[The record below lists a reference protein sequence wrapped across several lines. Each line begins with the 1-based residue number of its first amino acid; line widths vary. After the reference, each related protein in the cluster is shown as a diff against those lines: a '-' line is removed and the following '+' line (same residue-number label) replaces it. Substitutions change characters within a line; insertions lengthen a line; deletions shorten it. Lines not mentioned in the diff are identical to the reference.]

1 MVESRK
7 AVRIT
12 KIARQKATR
21 ERNRPRKRKERVRK
35 VAAAKAKA
43 ERMAKK

>member
-7 AVRIT
+7 AIRIT

-21 ERNRPRKRKERVRK
+21 EKNRLRKRKERVRK
-35 VAAAKAKA
+35 LAAAKAKA
-43 ERMAKK
+43 ERLAKK